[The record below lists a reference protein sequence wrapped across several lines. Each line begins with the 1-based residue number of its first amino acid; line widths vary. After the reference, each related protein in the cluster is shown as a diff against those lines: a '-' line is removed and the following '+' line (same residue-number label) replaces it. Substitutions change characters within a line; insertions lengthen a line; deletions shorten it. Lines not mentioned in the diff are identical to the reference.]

1 MSSRARRVSLT
12 STIPLLL
19 AAAPVWAGSLD
30 RLKAV
35 SDNAKQQ
42 AAEGPAHL
50 WVGVAIFAALA
61 VVVGCAA
68 WWALGRKKG

>member
-1 MSSRARRVSLT
+1 MSSRTRRVFRY
-12 STIPLLL
+12 STIPPVL
-19 AAAPVWAGSLD
+19 AGVPAWAGSLD
-30 RLKAV
+30 RLKGV
-35 SDNAKQQ
+35 SDHARQRV
-42 AAEGPAHL
+42 AGGPEHL